1 MKTTEFDPLHD
12 LLAGMELEL
21 NVPTGYHLIALLKD
35 SDTEGVAE
43 VDGFAW
49 LEDGKVEIDNDLVV
63 YSADELFKVFGKPD
77 GRTSES
83 NQRVD

>member
-1 MKTTEFDPLHD
+1 MKTIEFDSLRD

-43 VDGFAW
+43 VDSFAW

-63 YSADELFKVFGKPD
+63 YSAEELFKVFGKND
-77 GRTSES
+77 GRTSEG
-83 NQRVD
+83 N